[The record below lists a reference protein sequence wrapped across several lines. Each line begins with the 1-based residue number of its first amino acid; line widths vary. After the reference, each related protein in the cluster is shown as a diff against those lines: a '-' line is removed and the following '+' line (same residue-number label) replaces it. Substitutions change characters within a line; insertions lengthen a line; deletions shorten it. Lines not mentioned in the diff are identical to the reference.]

1 VSNIFTN
8 PNQLEEWVDASLGIQ
23 EGLGIEKALGYLIG
37 ERFYNLVGTFYA
49 ARKLCRLIQEETKK
63 PDYNAIIEDVREGQ
77 RDTENLETYQQI
89 AIEADGQLLKFAFL
103 ISQAFPANEIR
114 KYFKSHPP
122 LGAHGHV
129 SIEEHYECTV
139 NHRAIEHSMEQEV
152 EDALRFGDMLKY
164 FGMFP
169 DSSRHT
175 Y

>member
-1 VSNIFTN
+1 MSNIFTN

-23 EGLGIEKALGYLIG
+23 ERFGIAKALGYLIG
-37 ERFYNLVGTFYA
+37 EKFYNLVGTFYA
-49 ARKLCRLIQEETKK
+49 ARKLCRLVQEETRK
-63 PDYNAIIEDVREGQ
+63 PDYNAIPEAVLERQ
-77 RDTENLETYQQI
+77 RNTENLETYQQI

-114 KYFKSHPP
+114 KYFESHPP

-129 SIEEHYECTV
+129 STEEQHECMV
-139 NHRAIEHSMEQEV
+139 NRGAIEYSIEQEV

-164 FGMFP
+164 FGIFP